1 LALDRAKVVV
11 ISGETGCGKST
22 QVPQFIVED
31 AVARGLGGRCN
42 IVCTQPRYAH
52 SDMEFKGDPF
62 WPAFTSTTSILEG
75 WMIRR
80 RISAVGVAE
89 RVATERGVCRW
100 GGSCLGWR
108 GLARVW
114 FWE

>member
-1 LALDRAKVVV
+1 MALDRAKVVV

-62 WPAFTSTTSILEG
+62 WPAFTSTTSILVKEL
-75 WMIRR
+75 
-80 RISAVGVAE
+80 
-89 RVATERGVCRW
+89 RG
-100 GGSCLGWR
+100 G
-108 GLARVW
+108 
-114 FWE
+114 

>member
-1 LALDRAKVVV
+1 
-11 ISGETGCGKST
+11 
-22 QVPQFIVED
+22 
-31 AVARGLGGRCN
+31 
-42 IVCTQPRYAH
+42 
-52 SDMEFKGDPF
+52 
-62 WPAFTSTTSILEG
+62 
-75 WMIRR
+75 MIRR